1 MKNKRLIAKEARKI
15 LKILWEQV
23 EVEDEYENAYEFM
36 VNLSKKINGKQKDWA
51 PLRPNKELN
60 DNNICDYILDITD
73 IF

>member
-36 VNLSKKINGKQKDWA
+36 VNLSKK
-51 PLRPNKELN
+51 NKRKTKRLGPS
-60 DNNICDYILDITD
+60 TPK
-73 IF
+73 